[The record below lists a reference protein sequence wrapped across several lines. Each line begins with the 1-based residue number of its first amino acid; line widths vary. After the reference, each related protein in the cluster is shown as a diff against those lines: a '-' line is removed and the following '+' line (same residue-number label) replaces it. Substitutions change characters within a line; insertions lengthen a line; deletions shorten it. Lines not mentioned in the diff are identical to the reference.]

1 MKKRKILI
9 VEDEKILAEMYREK
23 LENSGFEVF
32 SASNGED
39 GFDLA
44 KEMKPD
50 IILLDILLPRKN
62 GLELLAQ
69 IREDSQIAS
78 MPVVVFS
85 NYDDLKTIRE
95 AERLGIKD
103 YLIKANYTPK
113 EMLERLEKALE

>member
-9 VEDEKILAEMYREK
+9 VENEKILAEMYREK

-39 GFDLA
+39 GFGLA
-44 KEMKPD
+44 KETNPD
-50 IILLDILLPRKN
+50 LILLDILLPRKN

-78 MPVVVFS
+78 MPVVVFFK
-85 NYDDLKTIRE
+85 L
-95 AERLGIKD
+95 
-103 YLIKANYTPK
+103 
-113 EMLERLEKALE
+113 